1 MPPTQKFFERI
12 VERFSF
18 FGRRKKR
25 SARFKAT
32 IIFDPEELDEPR
44 LLPLELQFVLRR
56 EDIRRDLKEVLG
68 KRGGDKGIAIRTK
81 AKTPEHV
88 LKAIDR
94 IAVLTQHRCIT
105 SWLPP
110 LLKYVK
116 RPVFTTDDHARAKEH
131 AIDLYQEL
139 THIVREASQFK
150 RFVIIDEE
158 NKGVTP
164 QEYEVLHRMNGLLA
178 PFRTAYAVNRMVF
191 DNAHERTHVAQAI
204 IKVMFVVG
212 PIAHVLEKF
221 SRGIGKVFAA
231 SVDDVMSET
240 AELMALRGS
249 GFTWKELAKRSKILI
264 PVFALATYGAF
275 KVETLIEHNVLYLAG
290 AVFGLSAVA
299 LSLTTALQSIRM
311 YKDAVRMLITEG
323 KLELAVKKPKAQ
335 KREIFWEAVR
345 QDFTNPARLGLF
357 LGACASPI
365 VSMTVFALLP
375 QIIHNGWVLSL
386 LGATETLI
394 AGATVYL
401 AGFINERM
409 FRRNILKTIARL
421 PQRA

>member
-1 MPPTQKFFERI
+1 MVHIVKFFEHI
-12 VERFSF
+12 AERLSF

-32 IIFDPEELDEPR
+32 VIFDPEELDEPA
-44 LLPLELQFVLRR
+44 LLPPEFRFILNR
-56 EDIRRDLKEVLG
+56 EDIKRDLKEVLG
-68 KRGGDKGIAIRTK
+68 KKGGDKGIAIRTK
-81 AKTPEHV
+81 SKTPEHV
-88 LKAIDR
+88 LRAIDH

-110 LLKYVK
+110 LLKFGK
-116 RPVFTTDDHARAKEH
+116 RPVFTPSDHARAKERG
-131 AIDLYQEL
+131 IDLYQEL
-139 THIVREASQFK
+139 AYIVQDASQFK
-150 RFVIIDEE
+150 RFMILDEE
-158 NKGVTP
+158 NIGINK
-164 QEYEVLHRMNGLLA
+164 EECEVLDRMNGLLV
-178 PFRTAYAVNRMVF
+178 PFRAEYAVNRMVF

-212 PIAHVLEKF
+212 PITHVLEKF

-249 GFTWKELAKRSKILI
+249 GFTWKELARRGKILI
-264 PVFALATYGAF
+264 PVFILATYGAF
-275 KVETLIEHNVLYLAG
+275 KVETLIEHGWLHLAG

-311 YKDAVRMLITEG
+311 YKDAVRMLVAEG
-323 KLELAVKKPKAQ
+323 KLEFAEKKPKAQ
-335 KREIFWEAVR
+335 KRAIFWEAVR

-365 VSMTVFALLP
+365 VSMTVFSLIP
-375 QIIHNGWVLSL
+375 GFVHNGWILAF
-386 LGATETLI
+386 LGATETI
-394 AGATVYL
+394 VAGITVYL
-401 AGFINERM
+401 SGFINERM

-421 PQRA
+421 PRRA